1 MKIITSLENID
12 FQSNPTGIALGNFD
26 GIHMGHKTLIIKL
39 VEICKQ
45 HNIPSV
51 IYTFRNHPKS
61 LTSNNRG
68 PLKIVSDKQKLQ
80 LLRELGIDYTIF
92 IEFDENQRRLAP
104 EQFIKE
110 ILVNRL
116 NMQYAVVGYDY
127 RFGHKAKGD
136 IHLLEDLKDQYG
148 YQLQVIQPVA
158 IENEIISSTVIR
170 QLIQAGEISKANL
183 YLGKPFSITG
193 TVVRGKGR
201 GGKQLG
207 FPTANIETD
216 APFVLPSPGVYYTK
230 TVLDQRIYN
239 SATNVGYNPTFGDNP
254 ISIETHLIDF
264 DDTIYGKKIEVS
276 FLYRARKEIKFSS
289 KEELIVQMS
298 MDLKRTRVYF
308 GEEIL

>member
-1 MKIITSLENID
+1 MRIITSLENVD
-12 FQSNPTGIALGNFD
+12 FQSTPTGIALGNFD

-80 LLRELGIDYTIF
+80 LLRELGVDYTLS
-92 IEFDENQRRLAP
+92 IEFNEEQRMLAP
-104 EQFIKE
+104 EQFIEE
-110 ILVNRL
+110 ILINSL
-116 NMQYAVVGYDY
+116 NMRYAVVGNDY

-136 IHLLEDLKDQYG
+136 IHLLELLKSQYN

-158 IENEIISSTVIR
+158 IENEIISSTSIR
-170 QLIQAGEISKANL
+170 QLIQEGQMSKANL

-193 TVVRGKGR
+193 TIIRGKGL
-201 GGKQLG
+201 GKQLG
-207 FPTANIETD
+207 FPTANIEID
-216 APFVLPSPGVYYTK
+216 EPFVLPSAGVYYTK
-230 TVLDQRIYN
+230 TILDQKIYY

-264 DDTIYGKKIEVS
+264 DDIIYGKRIEVL

-289 KEELIVQMS
+289 KDELIAQMS
-298 MDLKRTRVYF
+298 LDLEKTRGYF
-308 GEEIL
+308 DAEIL

>member
-1 MKIITSLENID
+1 MKIITSLENVD
-12 FQSNPTGIALGNFD
+12 FQSTPTGIALGNFD

-61 LTSNNRG
+61 LTSSNRG

-92 IEFDENQRRLAP
+92 IEFDEKQRRLEP

-110 ILVNRL
+110 ILITRL
-116 NMQYAVVGYDY
+116 NMQYAVVGHDY

-136 IHLLEDLKDQYG
+136 TRLLEALKGQYG

-170 QLIQAGEISKANL
+170 QLVQEGQISKANL
-183 YLGKPFSITG
+183 YLGKPFTITG

-207 FPTANIETD
+207 FPTANIEID

-230 TVLDQRIYN
+230 TMVGRKMYN
-239 SATNVGYNPTFGDNP
+239 SATNVGNNPTFGENP
-254 ISIETHLIDF
+254 ISIETHLMDF
-264 DDTIYGKKIEVS
+264 EDTIYGKKIEVS

-289 KEELIVQMS
+289 KEELIAQMTV
-298 MDLKRTRVYF
+298 DLERARAYF
-308 GEEIL
+308 GGEIL